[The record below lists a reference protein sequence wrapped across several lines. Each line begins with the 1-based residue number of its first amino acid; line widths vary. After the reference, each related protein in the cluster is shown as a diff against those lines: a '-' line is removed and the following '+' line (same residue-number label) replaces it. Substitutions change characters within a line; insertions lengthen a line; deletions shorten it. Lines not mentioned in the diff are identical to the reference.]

1 MGGIE
6 MAVNSI
12 EVLEKTLNREEL
24 LQKAKEVGELAEKY
38 AVQTDLDSKL
48 PDEVI
53 EKIKEAGFQKLLRPK
68 TYGGQNLD
76 YYTFGDIIRTV
87 ANYSVSAAWITYFSI
102 IHETWPAF
110 LPKKGRDELF
120 KSTALMAD
128 VFAPVGKVVNDG
140 EGYRLSGQ
148 WNFCSG
154 VLWSDWIALGA
165 IHKMQDDTEPE
176 LSLFIVHKKDTEII
190 KNWDTIGLRG
200 TGSNAVKV
208 DNVYIPPH
216 YVFPLAR
223 VLNGA
228 TAPDGNYEEDYQI
241 FNVPYMAFFL
251 AGFPHIAVGAVERL
265 IRNFKE
271 KTESRVRIYNNNTN
285 EKDAG
290 TAQRTLAELN
300 IQLTALKALLKEYA
314 DRLHYYQDNGIRVLE
329 EEEREH
335 LFAIRG
341 YIAKT
346 SSEMATRILIT
357 LGGNSVYKS
366 ESSER
371 FVRDILA
378 VASHPSQ
385 QYEDAMAG
393 YGKTILGFK
402 GHPTW

>member
-1 MGGIE
+1 
-6 MAVNSI
+6 MAVNSL
-12 EVLEKTLNREEL
+12 EVLEQTINREEL

-38 AVQTDLDSKL
+38 AQQTDLDARL

-68 TYGGQNLD
+68 AYGGQNLD
-76 YYTFGDIIRTV
+76 YYTFGDIIRTI
-87 ANYSVSAAWITYFSI
+87 ANYSVSAAWITYFAI

-110 LPKKGRDELF
+110 LPKQGREDLF
-120 KSTALMAD
+120 HSNSLMAD
-128 VFAPVGKVVNDG
+128 IFAPVGKVVDDG

-154 VLWSDWIALGA
+154 VLWADWIALGA
-165 IHKMQDDTEPE
+165 IHKMKDGTEPE
-176 LSLFIVHKKDTEII
+176 LSLFIVHKKDAEII
-190 KNWDTIGLRG
+190 ENWDTIGLRG

-216 YVFPLAR
+216 HVFPLTR
-223 VLNGA
+223 VVNGA
-228 TAPDGNYEEDYQI
+228 TAPDGNFEEDYQI
-241 FNVPYMAFFL
+241 FNVPYLAFFL
-251 AGFPHIAVGAVERL
+251 AGFPSIAIGAVERL

-271 KTESRVRIYNNNTN
+271 KTENRVRIFNNNKS

-290 TAQRTLAELN
+290 SAQRTLAELN
-300 IQLTALKALLKEYA
+300 IQLTALKALVKEYA
-314 DRLHYYQDNGIRVLE
+314 DRLHDYQDQGIRVLE
-329 EEEREH
+329 EEEREQ

-341 YIAKT
+341 YVAKT
-346 SSEMATRILIT
+346 TSEMATRILIT
-357 LGGNSVYKS
+357 LGGNAVYKS

-378 VASHPSQ
+378 VAAHPTH

-393 YGKTILGFK
+393 YGSTILGFK